1 MRDCTDV
8 SFNERN
14 VIVIMKYEVSK
25 RMSDIKGS
33 AIREIFKYAQDPEV
47 ISLAGGNPAPEL
59 FPNEELAVIAGE
71 MLSKQPV
78 LSLQYGVTEG
88 YTPLR
93 DAVKARLKKTENI
106 CGENDEVI
114 IVSGGQQAIDL
125 ATKVLVNEG
134 DTVIVEEPSF
144 IGAMNAFRSFGA
156 KLAGVPMDDDGMN
169 IEALEKVIAENENVK
184 VIYTIPT
191 FQNPMGVTMS
201 VEKRKA
207 VYEIAKK
214 NNIIIIEDN
223 PYGELTF
230 DGKKLPTIKSI
241 DTEGIVIY
249 SGSFSKILAPGL
261 RIGFMCADKSI
272 VQKAVIAKQV
282 SDVHTPMITQLLAYE
297 YLTRFDIDALIV
309 KMRANYAHKCGTMLA
324 AMEKYFPNDISYTR
338 PGGGLFIWCDLG
350 HGVDTLELSQR
361 AVENKVVY
369 VPGNTFM
376 VDMNKPCSALR
387 LNYSTMSDEKIT
399 EGIRRLGEIFGQVV

>member
-1 MRDCTDV
+1 M
-8 SFNERN
+8 E
-14 VIVIMKYEVSK
+14 YEVSK

-59 FPNEELAVIAGE
+59 FPNEELAQIAYE
-71 MLSKQPV
+71 LLMKQPV

-93 DAVKARLKKTENI
+93 EAVKERIKRVENI
-106 CGENDEVI
+106 GGANDELI
-114 IVSGGQQAIDL
+114 LVSGGQQCIDL

-134 DTVIVEEPSF
+134 DVVIVEEPSF

-156 KLAGVPMDDDGMN
+156 RLVGVPMDSDGMN
-169 IEALEKVIAENENVK
+169 IEALEKAIASNSNVK

-201 VEKRKA
+201 LEKRKA

-214 NNIIIIEDN
+214 NNLIIIEDN

-230 DGKKLPTIKSI
+230 DGTKLPTIKSM
-241 DTEGIVIY
+241 DTEGIVVY

-272 VQKAVIAKQV
+272 VQKAVVAKQV

-297 YLTRFDIDALIV
+297 YLKRYDIDSLIV
-309 KMRANYAHKCGTMLA
+309 KMRANYAHKCKTMLD
-324 AMEKYFPNDISYTR
+324 AMEKYFPKDITYTH
-338 PGGGLFIWCDLG
+338 PGGGLFIWCDLM
-350 HGVDTLELSQR
+350 HGIDTLAISKK
-361 AVENKVVY
+361 AIENKVVY

-399 EGIRRLGEIFGQVV
+399 EGIRRLGVLFNEIV

>member
-1 MRDCTDV
+1 M
-8 SFNERN
+8 E
-14 VIVIMKYEVSK
+14 YEVSK

-59 FPNEELAVIAGE
+59 FPNEELAQIAYE
-71 MLSKQPV
+71 LLMKQPV

-93 DAVKARLKKTENI
+93 EAVKERIKRVENI
-106 CGENDEVI
+106 GGANDELI
-114 IVSGGQQAIDL
+114 IVSGGQQCIDL

-134 DTVIVEEPSF
+134 DVVIVEEPSF

-156 KLAGVPMDDDGMN
+156 RLVGVPMDSDGMN
-169 IEALEKVIAENENVK
+169 IEALEKAIASNSNVK

-201 VEKRKA
+201 LEKRKA

-214 NNIIIIEDN
+214 NNLIIIEDN

-230 DGKKLPTIKSI
+230 DGTKLPTIKSM
-241 DTEGIVIY
+241 DTEGIVVY

-272 VQKAVIAKQV
+272 VQKAVVAKQV

-297 YLTRFDIDALIV
+297 YLKRYDIDSLIV
-309 KMRANYAHKCGTMLA
+309 KMRANYAHKCKTMLD
-324 AMEKYFPNDISYTR
+324 AMEKYFPKDITYTH
-338 PGGGLFIWCDLG
+338 PGGGLFIWCDLM
-350 HGVDTLELSQR
+350 HGIDTLAISKK
-361 AVENKVVY
+361 AIENKVVY

-399 EGIRRLGEIFGQVV
+399 EGIRRLGVLFNEIV